1 MKVFILYSIALL
13 TFWDL
18 RNANT
23 NQPSAG
29 PDPQCGLA
37 MINMRPEDNSYCD
50 VCN

>member
-23 NQPSAG
+23 NQQLQAQTHSA
-29 PDPQCGLA
+29 DW
-37 MINMRPEDNSYCD
+37 R
-50 VCN
+50 